1 MKLFT
6 GRDVSGQNFEG
17 QDLTGSVFQDC
28 EATGASFKGCLL
40 KKVEIR
46 CNPGRK
52 VSWRG
57 VSFESARLRDVV
69 FGPRTLDLS
78 DACFKGAKLNSVEFR
93 LGKLARADFEQAQLK
108 EVLFRQSWL
117 DQVRFCG
124 ARIHKVSF
132 EGARLV
138 GADFTG
144 AEFFHQDLWGE
155 PDYTGAIIPDELRYQ
170 FGEVKQALPGIL
182 RLIETQ
188 KLGPEITQGLLGMV
202 ENHQDFLSH
211 SELLLIDREFSAF
224 LNRQQFVQ
232 VIKALKQ
239 GS

>member
-1 MKLFT
+1 MKQFT
-6 GRDVSGQNFEG
+6 GRDISGQSFEG

-28 EATGASFKGCLL
+28 EATGASFRGCLL

-46 CNPGRK
+46 CSPGRK

-57 VSFESARLRDVV
+57 VSFENARLEYVTL
-69 FGPRTLDLS
+69 GPRTLDLS
-78 DACFKGAKLNSVEFR
+78 DACFKGARLKNVEFR
-93 LGKLARADFEQAQLK
+93 LGKLPGADFERAQLK
-108 EVLFRQSWL
+108 DVALRQAWL
-117 DQVRFCG
+117 ERVRFCG

-132 EGARLV
+132 EEARLV

-144 AEFFHQDLWGE
+144 AEFFHQDWWGE
-155 PDYTGAIIPDELRYQ
+155 PDYTGAIISDELRYQ
-170 FGEVKQALPGIL
+170 FGEVSQALPKIE

-188 KLGPEITQGLLGMV
+188 ELSPEITQGLLGMV
-202 ENHQDFLSH
+202 ERHRDFLS
-211 SELLLIDREFSAF
+211 SPEVLLVDREFSDF

-232 VIKALKQ
+232 VLKALKQ